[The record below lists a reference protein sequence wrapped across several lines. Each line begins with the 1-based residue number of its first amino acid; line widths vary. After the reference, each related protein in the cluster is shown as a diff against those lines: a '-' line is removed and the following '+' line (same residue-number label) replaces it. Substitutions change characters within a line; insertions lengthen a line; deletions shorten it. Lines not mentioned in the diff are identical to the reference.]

1 MLMTNE
7 HGSEKRYGLG
17 IPDASIV
24 AERANAP
31 PGKLGGHL
39 ITRDGDPEGKFSE
52 ASFEGHAFLPA
63 ATTLCAELPLGAD

>member
-1 MLMTNE
+1 MGRSKRG
-7 HGSEKRYGLG
+7 GSG

-39 ITRDGDPEGKFSE
+39 IAWNGNAEGTPFE
-52 ASFEGHAFLPA
+52 AGFKGHAFLPA
-63 ATTLCAELPLGAD
+63 AAALRA